1 MADPFLDIGQF
12 GVEFGSMSDGQAAS
26 ATRLLDVVSDYIILR
41 KPDADET
48 AAAQVVFEIVRDAL
62 NFGPYERLS
71 QFDNET
77 SKRKEAGTFN
87 SAVALLDELLLPKHK
102 RMLGIPLT
110 AAARGSF
117 TKCDY

>member
-12 GVEFGSMSDGQAAS
+12 GVEFGPMSEGQVAS
-26 ATRLLDVVSDYIILR
+26 ATRLLGVVSDYIRLR
-41 KPDADET
+41 KPDADPA
-48 AAAQVVFEIVRDAL
+48 AAAQVVLEVVRDSL

-77 SKRKEAGTFN
+77 SKRKEAGTFAE
-87 SAVALLDELLLPKHK
+87 AVTLLDDLLLPKHK
-102 RMLGIPLT
+102 RTLDIPLT
-110 AAARGSF
+110 VAPRGSF